1 MPRQPKKRRSV
12 PLIAR
17 DVTPPTLTSLS
28 GNCMLRIGR
37 SEGTTGITGITS
49 LANEQGHCPG
59 GVPQGASRFR
69 GNDEDGEAVSERLE
83 YPAGDAPALTGRGP
97 VPSVIIGK

>member
-49 LANEQGHCPG
+49 LANEQGHCR
-59 GVPQGASRFR
+59 GVFHKA
-69 GNDEDGEAVSERLE
+69 L
-83 YPAGDAPALTGRGP
+83 PAFAGMTKMAKRCLSDWNTPRAMPLR
-97 VPSVIIGK
+97 